1 MMKTTAD
8 REKAV
13 DVSIVIPAFNESE
26 NIESVVQ
33 SIQSL
38 YPSYELVVIDDGSTD
53 DTAEIAAAAGATVY
67 RHPYN
72 IGNGAAV
79 KTGIRYANGET
90 LVFMD
95 GDGQHDPKDIKKLVD
110 ALNTYDLA
118 VGARPKG
125 GQASFLRA
133 LGNRFYNWMASYVAK
148 FPIEDL
154 TSGFRAV
161 RANVAKEFIY
171 LLPNTYSYPTTLT
184 LGVLRTGRS
193 MTYVPIR
200 IRRRQGGNSNIRII
214 TDGVRFFIIITKIC
228 TLFSPFRIFLPVS
241 ALMMFLGFS
250 RYIYTFIIDG
260 RFTNMSA
267 LLMSTSVIIFMLS
280 LISEQ
285 ICQLRYER
293 RTLRRRAE
301 RIDIAAVSQSQA
313 RSMAKGNSAS
323 EHPWAEG
330 SKAT

>member
-1 MMKTTAD
+1 MKPTAG
-8 REKAV
+8 REEPV
-13 DVSIVIPAFNESE
+13 EVSVVIPAYNESA
-26 NIESVVQ
+26 NIERVIR
-33 SIQSL
+33 SIKSL
-38 YPSYELVVIDDGSTD
+38 YPDYELLVIDDGSED
-53 DTAEIAAAAGATVY
+53 GTAEIAAAAGATVY

-79 KTGIRYANGET
+79 KTGIRYANGDA

-95 GDGQHDPKDIKKLVD
+95 GDGQHDPEDIQKLVD
-110 ALNTYDLA
+110 ALDTYDLV
-118 VGARPKG
+118 VGARPQG

-133 LGNRFYNWMASYVAK
+133 FGNRIYNRMASYVAK

-161 RANVAKEFIY
+161 RVNVAREFIY

-200 IRRRQGGNSNIRII
+200 IRRRQGGQSNIRIL

-228 TLFSPFRIFLPVS
+228 TLFSPFRVFLPVS
-241 ALMMFLGFS
+241 ATMLSLGLL
-250 RYIYTFIIDG
+250 RYIYTYFREG

-267 LLMSTSVIIFMLS
+267 LLMVSALIIFMLS

-285 ICQLRYER
+285 ICQMRYER
-293 RTLRRRAE
+293 RTTRHKVE
-301 RIDIAAVSQSQA
+301 RI
-313 RSMAKGNSAS
+313 GF
-323 EHPWAEG
+323 
-330 SKAT
+330 

>member
-1 MMKTTAD
+1 MKPTAG
-8 REKAV
+8 REAPV
-13 DVSIVIPAFNESE
+13 EVSIVIPAFNESA
-26 NIESVVQ
+26 NIESVIR
-33 SIQSL
+33 SIKSL
-38 YPSYELVVIDDGSTD
+38 YPGYEVLVIDDGSED
-53 DTAEIAAAAGATVY
+53 GTAEIAAAAGATVY

-79 KTGIRYANGET
+79 KTGIRYANGEA

-95 GDGQHDPKDIKKLVD
+95 GDGQHDPKDIQKLVE
-110 ALNTYDLA
+110 ALDTYDLV
-118 VGARPKG
+118 VGARPQG

-133 LGNRFYNWMASYVAK
+133 FGNRIYNRMASYVAK

-161 RANVAKEFIY
+161 RVNVAREFIY

-193 MTYVPIR
+193 MTYVPIS
-200 IRRRQGGNSNIRII
+200 IRRRQGGQSNIRIL

-228 TLFSPFRIFLPVS
+228 TLFSPFRVFLPVS
-241 ALMMFLGFS
+241 ATMLFLGLL
-250 RYIYTFIIDG
+250 RYVYTFFIEG

-267 LLMSTSVIIFMLS
+267 FLMVSSVIIFMLS

-285 ICQLRYER
+285 ICQMRYER
-293 RTLRRRAE
+293 RTTRHKVE
-301 RIDIAAVSQSQA
+301 RI
-313 RSMAKGNSAS
+313 GF
-323 EHPWAEG
+323 
-330 SKAT
+330 